1 MKDLMEKYTV
11 EYLAKFDVVMAHAF
25 DMFKSKQ
32 KGAVLPDFKEVRYY
46 NEAKEYALALHRLG
60 MLEDMYARITGGTV

>member
-1 MKDLMEKYTV
+1 
-11 EYLAKFDVVMAHAF
+11 MAHAF